1 METKEKVSGSRRGF
15 MKAGAVA
22 GGSLVFGF
30 SLFGCSRDGKDG
42 HNDRKEKPSE
52 TAVGQAATAASEPAG
67 LAHDAFIRI
76 DRDGLVTLIVHKVE
90 MGQGTFTS
98 MPMLLAEELGA
109 DLSKVKLEQAPADNG
124 L

>member
-1 METKEKVSGSRRGF
+1 MNKEDKNSVSASRRGF

-22 GGSLVFGF
+22 GGGLVFGF
-30 SLFGCSRDGKDG
+30 SLFGCSRGGDGKEG
-42 HNDRKEKPSE
+42 QNDRKEKPSE

-76 DRDGLVTLIVHKVE
+76 DREGIVTLIVHKVE

-98 MPMLLAEELGA
+98 MPTWAR
-109 DLSKVKLEQAPADNG
+109 
-124 L
+124 